1 MSRQTVPLFAG
12 NACMLQNGRRDVA
25 KIDRRESRVADDM
38 GSTVPRRQLG
48 RALRDLRTE
57 AGVTLDAAAEALE
70 CSRQK
75 VWRIESGLGSV
86 RGVDVRA
93 MCELYAARGE
103 LTRALTALAGET
115 KAKGWWHA
123 YGDAIPDWFE
133 LYVGL
138 ESAACRIRRY
148 DEALIPGLL
157 QTRSYAL
164 AVYQH
169 RAEVTDDERERLVQ
183 VRLQRQSLLTR
194 RLPSAPEMDVV
205 ISEGALLRI
214 VGDRPTMVEQLR
226 HLLDVGERENV
237 HVRVLP
243 LSAGL
248 HRGVEAG
255 TFVMLEFPLG
265 NRATPEPSVIYSE
278 SWTGALYLDRP
289 EEFAAYEKVWKSL
302 DQLAFDGGQSR
313 HLINKIIGE
322 VHHG

>member
-1 MSRQTVPLFAG
+1 MA
-12 NACMLQNGRRDVA
+12 
-25 KIDRRESRVADDM
+25 EDM
-38 GSTVPRRQLG
+38 GSTVPRRRLG

-57 AGVTLDAAAEALE
+57 AGITLDAAAEALE

-75 VWRIESGLGSV
+75 VWRIESGLGSA
-86 RGVDVRA
+86 RSVDVRA
-93 MCELYAARGE
+93 MCELYRAKNE
-103 LTRALTALAGET
+103 PTRALVALAGET

-138 ESAACRIRRY
+138 ESAASHIRRY
-148 DEALIPGLL
+148 DEALIPGLF
-157 QTRSYAL
+157 QTRGYAL

-169 RAEVTDDERERLVQ
+169 RAEVTEDEREQLVQ

-194 RLPSAPEMDVV
+194 RLPVAPRVEAV

-214 VGDRPTMVEQLR
+214 VGDRPTMAEQLH
-226 HLLDVGERENV
+226 HLLDVGERGRV
-237 HVRVLP
+237 SIRVLP
-243 LSAGL
+243 LSVGL

-265 NRATPEPSVIYSE
+265 NRATPDPPVVYSE

-289 EEFAAYEKVWKSL
+289 DEFAAYEKVWTSL
-302 DQLAFDGGQSR
+302 DQLALDEGQSR
-313 HLINKIIGE
+313 HLINKIVTE

>member
-1 MSRQTVPLFAG
+1 MT
-12 NACMLQNGRRDVA
+12 
-25 KIDRRESRVADDM
+25 EDM
-38 GSTVPRRQLG
+38 GSTVPRRRLG
-48 RALRDLRTE
+48 KALRDLRTE
-57 AGVTLDAAAEALE
+57 AGITLDAAAEALE

-86 RGVDVRA
+86 RGLDVRA
-93 MCELYAARGE
+93 MCELYEAAAP
-103 LTRALTALAGET
+103 LTQALAALASET

-148 DEALIPGLL
+148 DESLIPGLL
-157 QTRSYAL
+157 QTRGYAH
-164 AVYQH
+164 AVYEH
-169 RAEVTDDERERLVQ
+169 RAEVTEEERERLVQ

-194 RLPSAPEMDVV
+194 RLPAAPEMKVV

-214 VGDRPTMVEQLR
+214 VGDRPTMAEQLR
-226 HLLDVGERENV
+226 HLLEVGERKSV
-237 HVRVLP
+237 GIRVLP
-243 LSAGL
+243 LSVGL

-265 NRATPEPSVIYSE
+265 NRATPEPPVIYSE

-289 EEFAAYEKVWKSL
+289 DEFAAYEKVWGSL
-302 DQLAFDGGQSR
+302 DQLALDEGQSR
-313 HLINKIIGE
+313 HFINKIIGE

>member
-1 MSRQTVPLFAG
+1 MA
-12 NACMLQNGRRDVA
+12 
-25 KIDRRESRVADDM
+25 EDM
-38 GSTVPRRQLG
+38 GSTVPRRRLG
-48 RALRDLRTE
+48 RTLRDLRNE
-57 AGVTLDAAAEALE
+57 AGITLDAAAEALE

-75 VWRIESGLGSV
+75 VWRIESGLGSA
-86 RGVDVRA
+86 RSVDVRA
-93 MCELYAARGE
+93 MCELYRTKGE
-103 LTRALTALAGET
+103 LTRALLALAGET
-115 KAKGWWHA
+115 RAKGWWHA

-148 DEALIPGLL
+148 DESLIPGLL

-169 RAEVTDDERERLVQ
+169 RSEVTEDERERLVQ
-183 VRLQRQSLLTR
+183 VRLQRQALLTR
-194 RLPSAPEMDVV
+194 RLPAAPRMDVV

-214 VGDRPTMVEQLR
+214 VGDRPTMAEQLR
-226 HLLDVGERENV
+226 HLLDVGEHASV
-237 HVRVLP
+237 SIRVLP
-243 LSAGL
+243 LSVGL

-265 NRATPEPSVIYSE
+265 NRATPDPPVIYSE

-289 EEFAAYEKVWKSL
+289 EEFAAYEKVWTSL
-302 DQLAFDGGQSR
+302 DQLALDEGQSR
-313 HLINKIIGE
+313 HLINKITGE

>member
-1 MSRQTVPLFAG
+1 MA
-12 NACMLQNGRRDVA
+12 
-25 KIDRRESRVADDM
+25 EDM
-38 GSTVPRRQLG
+38 GSTVPRRRLG

-57 AGVTLDAAAEALE
+57 AGITLDAAAEALE

-93 MCELYAARGE
+93 MCELYRAKGE

-115 KAKGWWHA
+115 RAKGWWHA

-138 ESAACRIRRY
+138 ESAASHIRRY
-148 DEALIPGLL
+148 DESLIPGLF
-157 QTRSYAL
+157 QTRGYAH

-169 RAEVTDDERERLVQ
+169 RSEVTEDEREQLVQ
-183 VRLQRQSLLTR
+183 VRMQRQSLLTR
-194 RLPSAPEMDVV
+194 RLPAAPRIEVV
-205 ISEGALLRI
+205 ISEAALLRI
-214 VGDRPTMVEQLR
+214 VGDRPTMAEQLR
-226 HLLDVGERENV
+226 HLLDVGERDRV
-237 HVRVLP
+237 TIRVLP
-243 LSAGL
+243 LSVGL

-265 NRATPEPSVIYSE
+265 NRATPEPPVVYSE

-289 EEFAAYEKVWKSL
+289 DEFAAYEKVWASL
-302 DQLAFDGGQSR
+302 DQLALDEGQSR
-313 HLINKIIGE
+313 NLIGKIIAE

>member
-1 MSRQTVPLFAG
+1 MA
-12 NACMLQNGRRDVA
+12 
-25 KIDRRESRVADDM
+25 EDM
-38 GSTVPRRQLG
+38 GSTVPRRRLG
-48 RALRDLRTE
+48 KALRDLRTE
-57 AGVTLDAAAEALE
+57 AGITLDAAAEALE

-86 RGVDVRA
+86 RGLDVRA
-93 MCELYAARGE
+93 MCELYAAKAE

-157 QTRSYAL
+157 QTRSYAH

-169 RAEVTDDERERLVQ
+169 RAEVTEEERERLVE

-194 RLPSAPEMDVV
+194 RLPAAPEMKVV

-214 VGDRPTMVEQLR
+214 VGDRPTMAEQLR
-226 HLLDVGERENV
+226 HLLEVGERDSV
-237 HVRVLP
+237 SIRVLP
-243 LSAGL
+243 LSIGL

-265 NRATPEPSVIYSE
+265 NRATPEPPVIYSE

-289 EEFAAYEKVWKSL
+289 DEFAAYENAWGSL
-302 DQLAFDGGQSR
+302 DQLALDEGQSR
-313 HLINKIIGE
+313 HFIDKIIGE